1 MNLQISQEAFNQIVG
16 RAQEQIGEPGAVT
29 SLWVNVFVPCFV
41 NGVSCYT
48 RITVVPER
56 DEDKQQGV

>member
-16 RAQEQIGEPGAVT
+16 RAQEQIGEDGAVT
-29 SLWVNVFVPCFV
+29 SQWVNVFVPCFV
-41 NGVSCYT
+41 KGVSCYT

-56 DEDKQQGV
+56 DEDKQQ